1 MSGWPSIKECGTRTM
16 EIISNIAL
24 ISINE
29 TLIVQVVGFL
39 VFLFVINRI
48 MFRPLRN
55 VMSDREI
62 HIERIKRDITQAQKE
77 VASITGRIREQ
88 EHATRSE
95 AAALQEDLEADGNE
109 QAKKIFESA
118 KEKIADSRH
127 KAQREISDRIAQE
140 RLTLKK
146 EVPPLARAIIAKIL
160 DRRQQ
165 P

>member
-1 MSGWPSIKECGTRTM
+1 M

-62 HIERIKRDITQAQKE
+62 HIERVKRDIIQAQKE
-77 VASITGRIREQ
+77 VASITGQIQEQ
-88 EHATRSE
+88 EAATRQE
-95 AAALQEDLEADGNE
+95 AMALKDDLETGGSQ
-109 QAKKIFESA
+109 QAKEIFASVK
-118 KEKIADSRH
+118 KEIVASSQKVQQEIAV
-127 KAQREISDRIAQE
+127 RIAQE
-140 RLTLKK
+140 RQSLEK
-146 EVPPLARAIIAKIL
+146 EAQALALNIIDKIL

>member
-1 MSGWPSIKECGTRTM
+1 M
-16 EIISNIAL
+16 EIISNVAL

-62 HIERIKRDITQAQKE
+62 HIERIKREIVQAQKE

-88 EHATRSE
+88 ENTTRSE
-95 AAALQEDLEADGNE
+95 AMALREDLESSGSQ
-109 QAKKIFESA
+109 QAQEIFESA
-118 KEKIADSRH
+118 KEEIAASRQ

-140 RLTLKK
+140 RQALEK
-146 EVPPLARAIIAKIL
+146 EAPSLAAAIIAKIL
-160 DRRQQ
+160 DRRHQ

>member
-1 MSGWPSIKECGTRTM
+1 M

-62 HIERIKRDITQAQKE
+62 HIERVKRDIIQAQKE
-77 VASITGRIREQ
+77 VASITGQIQEQ
-88 EHATRSE
+88 ETATRQE
-95 AAALQEDLEADGNE
+95 AMALKDDLETTGSQQANE
-109 QAKKIFESA
+109 IFATVKKEIVASSQKVQQE
-118 KEKIADSRH
+118 IAV
-127 KAQREISDRIAQE
+127 RIAEE
-140 RLTLKK
+140 RQAVEK
-146 EVPPLARAIIAKIL
+146 ESQALALNIIDKIL

>member
-1 MSGWPSIKECGTRTM
+1 M

-29 TLIVQVVGFL
+29 TLIVQVIGFL

-62 HIERIKRDITQAQKE
+62 HIERVKRDIIQAQKE
-77 VASITGRIREQ
+77 VASITSQIQEQ
-88 EHATRSE
+88 EAATRQE
-95 AAALQEDLEADGNE
+95 AMALKDDLETGGNQ
-109 QAKKIFESA
+109 QAKEIFASVKKEIVASSQKVQQEIAVRIAEERQALEKESKA
-118 KEKIADSRH
+118 LALDIIEKI
-127 KAQREISDRIAQE
+127 
-140 RLTLKK
+140 LG
-146 EVPPLARAIIAKIL
+146 
-160 DRRQQ
+160 RRQQ